1 MNIFECAAALIE
13 DNILDESEKLDMLK
27 SMIQAQL
34 KVLNS
39 LCGYS
44 PNISDELMNST
55 SEYQL
60 SAINGFFTDA
70 KNLAKMYVDG
80 GNKFN
85 SAKVKTF
92 LASINT
98 SSVKSLRPWE
108 VAYFNNAFDNI
119 TSARL
124 TTSVT
129 AADVLKPTENL
140 FTKNMFTTLGTE
152 IWSQA
157 GDGKIM
163 DMLQARANLKTMS
176 TKAYKRKEKS
186 EQVKAFKDEC
196 EKRNEEILAA
206 TDGRFK
212 FVKGNGGNA
221 KPMLLDLKQKLQLTL
236 SNEKQRGEGIYEK
249 SLNDVFANGTTE
261 ELVSWI
267 KSLFKISYGDFFT
280 NRSTLTPDIRFTHKG
295 DAIVA
300 AVPEMFRETGYVGG
314 LSGTKQINGAE
325 SDEDDSDIVYKN
337 CVLHFINLSEGTAIN
352 GARYGHSKAQAMK
365 HGEPYYNEYNPAD
378 DEILIISPDSALNKS
393 YTKDNIIHIFF
404 EIDATA
410 VGENDKESASN
421 YSLLGVYSN
430 AAVQPTEDRQ
440 GECAYYT
447 TPDGMTDNHVLQ
459 IKSVSSAVQ
468 EAVKL
473 LKSYGYIV
481 G

>member
-1 MNIFECAAALIE
+1 
-13 DNILDESEKLDMLK
+13 
-27 SMIQAQL
+27 
-34 KVLNS
+34 
-39 LCGYS
+39 
-44 PNISDELMNST
+44 
-55 SEYQL
+55 
-60 SAINGFFTDA
+60 
-70 KNLAKMYVDG
+70 
-80 GNKFN
+80 
-85 SAKVKTF
+85 
-92 LASINT
+92 
-98 SSVKSLRPWE
+98 
-108 VAYFNNAFDNI
+108 
-119 TSARL
+119 
-124 TTSVT
+124 
-129 AADVLKPTENL
+129 
-140 FTKNMFTTLGTE
+140 
-152 IWSQA
+152 
-157 GDGKIM
+157 
-163 DMLQARANLKTMS
+163 
-176 TKAYKRKEKS
+176 
-186 EQVKAFKDEC
+186 
-196 EKRNEEILAA
+196 
-206 TDGRFK
+206 
-212 FVKGNGGNA
+212 
-221 KPMLLDLKQKLQLTL
+221 MLLDLKQKLQLTL

-378 DEILIISPDSALNKS
+378 DEILIVSPDSALNKS